1 MTSTIDGAKKAYIQD
16 ELERLEHSQEVRV
29 LYAVESGSRAWG
41 FPSRDSDYDVRF
53 IYLHPTDWYLSVEG
67 RRDVIE
73 HALEPDLDL
82 SGWDLPKALA
92 LFRKSNPPLLEWLHS
107 PIVYKED
114 RRFTERLRALL
125 PDYYSPRACMY
136 HYLHMA
142 GGNMRE
148 YLKGERVWTKKY
160 FYVLR
165 PLLAC
170 KWIEAG
176 RGVAPMA
183 FPVLVEAMVED
194 DALKEAIG
202 ELLERKRKGEELDE
216 GPRVEVIS
224 SFIEHEVARLNA
236 KLADVARGDLS
247 FEPLNELFKRT
258 LREVWES

>member
-1 MTSTIDGAKKAYIQD
+1 MTPTITKARQERIQS
-16 ELERLEHSQEVRV
+16 EIEHLEHAHEVRV

-53 IYLHPTDWYLSVEG
+53 IYLRPLDWYLSVDT

-107 PIVYKED
+107 PIVYKEEV
-114 RRFTERLRALL
+114 RFTERLRALL

-142 GGNMRE
+142 GGNLRE

-176 RGVAPMA
+176 RGTVPMA

-194 DALKEAIG
+194 PALRAAIG
-202 ELLERKRKGEELDE
+202 ELLERKREGEELDE

-224 SFIEHEVARLNA
+224 SFIEHEVARLDA
-236 KLADVARGDLS
+236 KLADVPKGTLS
-247 FEPLNELFKRT
+247 FEPLNGLFRRT
-258 LREVWES
+258 LREVWED

>member
-1 MTSTIDGAKKAYIQD
+1 MINSSIPKAHIQN
-16 ELERLEHSQEVRV
+16 ELERLEHSEGVRI

-53 IYLHPTDWYLSVEG
+53 IYLRPLDWYLSVDT

-73 HALEPDLDL
+73 HTLEPLDL
-82 SGWDLPKALA
+82 SGWDLPKTLA

-114 RRFTERLRALL
+114 ARFTERLRALL
-125 PDYYSPRACMY
+125 PDYYSPRTCMY

-176 RGVAPMA
+176 RGVVPMA

-194 DALKEAIG
+194 EALKAAITD
-202 ELLERKRKGEELDE
+202 LLERKREGEELDE

-224 SFIEHEVARLNA
+224 DFIEGEYERLDA
-236 KLADVARGDLS
+236 KLADAPRGDLS
-247 FEPLNELFKRT
+247 FEPLNELFRRT
-258 LREVWES
+258 LREVWEG